1 MTHDESSPSPDEK
14 ADFFTAEMEDGELTM
29 KPFCK
34 CGNILDEKYFCEK
47 CQRQCLCTDI
57 ICADETT
64 FRFVQDN
71 PPFKKFRFFLASK

>member
-1 MTHDESSPSPDEK
+1 MTHHESSPSPDEK
-14 ADFFTAEMEDGELTM
+14 ADFFTAEMEGGELVM

-47 CQRQCLCTDI
+47 CGRQCLCTDI

-71 PPFKKFRFFLASK
+71 PPFKKFRFFLSSK